1 MKQFLALCLVVLS
14 AWLVCPEASASNP
27 AMEEFANKLNEQMDG
42 VVSVVYEEPNIV
54 FNFPETYFDNETA
67 EIFAALSPEE
77 MQMLAEPMKNAIA
90 SGMDAEDLAVIANI
104 LKEGNANLI
113 VRLNVKGAKKEI
125 LLTPDQLIE

>member
-1 MKQFLALCLVVLS
+1 MKQFLTLCLVVLS

-125 LLTPDQLIE
+125 LLTPDQLTE

>member
-90 SGMDAEDLAVIANI
+90 SGMDAEDLVVIANI

-125 LLTPDQLIE
+125 LLTPDQLTE

>member
-77 MQMLAEPMKNAIA
+77 MQMLADPMKNAIA
-90 SGMDAEDLAVIANI
+90 SGMAAEDLAVIANI

-125 LLTPDQLIE
+125 LLTPDQLAE